1 MNRGRVL
8 VVSVGVVRPL
18 PWHGRTVASGI
29 AKVPVEGPVEV
40 TRLGLAGDEQGDRK
54 RHGGPDKAV
63 LVYPGEHYRAWAPR
77 LGDLTAPAFGE
88 NLTTSG
94 VLEGDVVLGSVYAV
108 GTAVLQ
114 VTQPRRP
121 CFRLA
126 AHHGVEDLAVLT
138 QRSGRTGFYCRV
150 LTPGHVTA
158 GDRLDLLSRPGHGIT
173 AAEVHRVLNV
183 DRADRAAARRL
194 LDHPDVLP
202 ASWATLL
209 GKRLDGHLDDQAERL
224 HGRAGDTPPP
234 SQPRNAGAAGHPVE
248 ISEQPGATAPGPPPG
263 GRGFR

>member
-1 MNRGRVL
+1 ML

-29 AKVPVEGPVEV
+29 AKTPVAGPVEV

-63 LVYPGEHYRAWAPR
+63 LVYPDEHYRAWAR
-77 LGDLTAPAFGE
+77 QLGDLTAPAFGE
-88 NLTTSG
+88 NLTTTG
-94 VLEGDVVLGSVYAV
+94 VLEGDAVLGSVYAI

-126 AHHGVEDLAVLT
+126 AHHGVEDMAVLT

-150 LTPGHVTA
+150 LRPGHLTA
-158 GDRLDLLSRPGHGIT
+158 GDTVALLSRPEHGIT

-183 DRADRAAARRL
+183 DRGDHVAARHL
-194 LDHPDVLP
+194 LDHPGVLP
-202 ASWATLL
+202 ESWVALL
-209 GKRLDGHLDDQAERL
+209 RKRLDGHLDDQAERL
-224 HGRAGDTPPP
+224 HGPAGATPPP
-234 SQPRNAGAAGHPVE
+234 S
-248 ISEQPGATAPGPPPG
+248 
-263 GRGFR
+263 